1 MHWNAGTILQTS
13 CHKILIFFSS
23 SNVVLRMGLFN
34 VKIRN
39 EVGIQGVKLVDCVI
53 LSEITLSKYLV
64 QAFVEK
70 Y

>member
-1 MHWNAGTILQTS
+1 
-13 CHKILIFFSS
+13 
-23 SNVVLRMGLFN
+23 MGLFN